1 MDKFAMLMDM
11 MFKKKVRKKLKLEKK
26 LKRWSLRESEV
37 EQEFAEW
44 VSNKYDG
51 NEYWCGL
58 ERKLLDAAKE
68 VCGCTKGKPGIK
80 K

>member
-1 MDKFAMLMDM
+1 M
-11 MFKKKVRKKLKLEKK
+11 
-26 LKRWSLRESEV
+26 